1 MRFIEISP
9 SKIVLACCHFHTL
22 TTFNY
27 PFTILFLNICYEIA
41 FVKVAMFGYQ
51 TLKRLARGIRLQIK
65 NSKIPRKNSSGNLK
79 IYNIQKYF
87 KTLAKLEY
95 MKYVV
100 CAESFEGV
108 GAL

>member
-1 MRFIEISP
+1 
-9 SKIVLACCHFHTL
+9 
-22 TTFNY
+22 
-27 PFTILFLNICYEIA
+27 
-41 FVKVAMFGYQ
+41 MFGYQ

-108 GAL
+108 GALQKVLIRAPFSYMAFYKVPVPLKLSI